1 MQNIDIG
8 RSPIAKTLFV
18 KTNCCILIT
27 VHIPKL
33 NVWWSMNWLWKWKS
47 TVEKLWNAILIDD
60 DVYTL
65 SLLDLEFQQMYQLKK
80 GFYKSYYI
88 YIQVIIQVNFYYSWN
103 NHIIS
108 HYLIFVFCVY
118 CFQGRKGWVCSTSYI
133 VCLDSD
139 PGKKDKFIYANPK
152 VVLLKSSKNQF
163 LGNFPNFRTENW
175 TKRSQIP
182 AKKFEEW
189 CLIMHYIL

>member
-1 MQNIDIG
+1 MFFYYIIVPVSRLFRFLFMFLFQTSFLDVHFMSWYWVSCWHVNAKY
-8 RSPIAKTLFV
+8 RHRKKSIAKTLFV

-80 GFYKSYYI
+80 GFYKSYY
-88 YIQVIIQVNFYYSWN
+88 
-103 NHIIS
+103 
-108 HYLIFVFCVY
+108 
-118 CFQGRKGWVCSTSYI
+118 TSYYT
-133 VCLDSD
+133 S
-139 PGKKDKFIYANPK
+139 
-152 VVLLKSSKNQF
+152 QF
-163 LGNFPNFRTENW
+163 LLFL
-175 TKRSQIP
+175 K
-182 AKKFEEW
+182 
-189 CLIMHYIL
+189 